1 MCAINWDAKDSI
13 MNDFVTKLDKSRI
26 PAHIAIIM
34 DGNGRWAKQQSQERV
49 FGHQH
54 GVEAVRRVIE
64 AAAEAGVKYLTLYT
78 FSTENWNRP
87 KAEVDALMS
96 LLVSAV
102 HNELESL
109 KKNQVRLKVIGDLN
123 TLPTECYNELQRAL
137 EETADDKGLTVVL
150 ALSYSG
156 RSELTHAAQKIAAD
170 ASNGKIKA
178 EDITAEV
185 VGKYLYDNTIPDPD
199 ILIRTGGEYRISNFL
214 LWQLA
219 YSEFFFLP
227 IMWPEFQKE
236 DLWKVI
242 LDFQSRERRFGKT
255 GEQVKQQ

>member
-1 MCAINWDAKDSI
+1 
-13 MNDFVTKLDKSRI
+13 MNDIIAKIDKTKI
-26 PAHIAIIM
+26 PTHIAIIM
-34 DGNGRWAKQQSQERV
+34 DGNGRWAKQQAQERV

-109 KKNQVRLKVIGDLN
+109 KKNQVRLKAIGDLSS
-123 TLPTECYNELQRAL
+123 LPTECYNELQRAL
-137 EETADDKGLTVVL
+137 RETADDKGLTVVL

-156 RSELTHAAQKIAAD
+156 RSELTHAAQKIAED
-170 ASNGKIKA
+170 ACKGQLKP
-178 EDITAEV
+178 EDITADV
-185 VGKYLYDNTIPDPD
+185 VGKYLYDNTIPDTD

-255 GEQVKQQ
+255 GEQVQQQ

>member
-1 MCAINWDAKDSI
+1 MSDILNKI
-13 MNDFVTKLDKSRI
+13 DKNHV
-26 PAHIAIIM
+26 PEHVAIIM
-34 DGNGRWAKQQSQERV
+34 DGNGRWAKRQSRERV

-54 GVEAVRRVIE
+54 GVESVRRVIE
-64 AAAEAGVKYLTLYT
+64 AAAEIGVKYLTLYT

-87 KAEVDALMS
+87 KEEVDALMS

-109 KKNQVRLKVIGDLN
+109 KKNQVRLKAIGDLKS
-123 TLPTECYNELQRAL
+123 LPTECYNELQRAL
-137 EETADDKGLTVVL
+137 QDTAEDKGLTVVL

-156 RSELTHAAQKIAAD
+156 RTELTHAAQQLAKEVR
-170 ASNGKIKA
+170 NGQLNV
-178 EDITAEV
+178 EDITIDTV
-185 VGKYLYDNTIPDPD
+185 SKYLYDSEIPDPD

-219 YSEFFFLP
+219 YAEFFFLP

-236 DLWKVI
+236 DLWQVI

-255 GEQVKQQ
+255 GEQIQAMTE